1 MAGVPTSF
9 DDIGELFAE
18 WVGNVFSAT
27 VAGGTFLPPVFVRDS
42 DVSAYIRSCVL
53 SCLPG
58 SSADGSLTDQVQT
71 LDSRAKTL
79 MKEVLKRLDASKKEV
94 FS

>member
-1 MAGVPTSF
+1 MIGVPTSF
-9 DDIGELFAE
+9 EDTGEFFAE
-18 WVGNVFSAT
+18 WIGT
-27 VAGGTFLPPVFVRDS
+27 VLSTTAAGGTFHPPVFVQYS
-42 DVSAYIRSCVL
+42 HVSAYIRGCVL

>member
-1 MAGVPTSF
+1 MPTSF

-42 DVSAYIRSCVL
+42 DVSAYIHGCIL
-53 SCLPG
+53 SSLPG
-58 SSADGSLTDQVQT
+58 SSADGSFTDQIQT
-71 LDSRAKTL
+71 LDSCAKGV
-79 MKEVLKRLDASKKEV
+79 MK
-94 FS
+94 

>member
-1 MAGVPTSF
+1 MLDFIQVVGVPTSL
-9 DDIGELFAE
+9 DDIDELFAE

-42 DVSAYIRSCVL
+42 NVSTYIRGCDL

-58 SSADGSLTDQVQT
+58 SSADGSLTDQIQT
-71 LDSRAKTL
+71 LDSCAKGV
-79 MKEVLKRLDASKKEV
+79 MK
-94 FS
+94 